1 MLQNISAAKTACTV
15 KSWKVKAGDTVDKG
29 AVLCTVSQ
37 GKMTRDVTAK
47 WPGTVVEIL
56 VPEGTAVPGGEPV
69 CSMEVTE
76 AVLAAAQAAV
86 EDPVKTVAVIGGGP
100 GGYVAAIRAAQ
111 LGGKVTLIEKKRIG
125 GTCLNEGCIPTK
137 ALLHSAELYQNAKNG
152 AQAGII
158 VQNVALDWDG
168 VQNYRRKVVNRLVGG
183 VSSLLE
189 ANGVEVIRA
198 AARFKDVR
206 TLLLTDADGTEKEFT
221 ADHYIIAAG
230 SAPVIPPI
238 PGLTEAADCVDSTG
252 ALEFAEKPESLL
264 IIGGGVIGIELACA
278 YNAFGTKVT
287 VVEMLDRLLPPM
299 DLGLTEKAQKI
310 MEDAG
315 ITFYLGTKVTK
326 AEDTPGGIRVYGE
339 KADGTQLQ
347 FEAEKA
353 LVAIGRRSD
362 TASLALENAGI
373 ETQRGVIAV
382 DDRMQTGVPG
392 VYAIG
397 DCTGRMMLAHA
408 AMAMGETAA
417 ENAMGKR
424 STYSEKICPSCVYM
438 TPEFAGAGST
448 EEQLKAK
455 SINYKAGVF
464 PIAANG
470 KSVIMEEPEGEV
482 KVLADARSGKLLGIH
497 ILGPR
502 ATDLIGEATAY
513 LNRNAYVEDIVNTL
527 HAHPTVTEALREA
540 ALAFQDRAIHFK

>member
-1 MLQNISAAKTACTV
+1 MLQNITAAKTACTI
-15 KSWKVKAGDTVDKG
+15 KNWKVKPGDAVEKG

-37 GKMTRDVTAK
+37 GKMTRDIAAK
-47 WPGTVVEIL
+47 WPGAIVEIL
-56 VPEGTAVPGGEPV
+56 AAEGSAVPGGEAI
-69 CSMEVTE
+69 CSMEVSE
-76 AVLAAAQAAV
+76 ADLAAAAAA
-86 EDPVKTVAVIGGGP
+86 EEETVKTVVVIGGGP

-111 LGGKVTLIEKKRIG
+111 LGAKVTLIEKKRIG
-125 GTCLNEGCIPTK
+125 GTCLNVGCIPTK
-137 ALLHSAELYQNAKNG
+137 ALLHSAKLYGKTKRA
-152 AQAGII
+152 ASAGVIAE
-158 VQNVALDWDG
+158 NVTLDWDG
-168 VQNYRRKVVNRLVGG
+168 VQNYRRGVVDRLVGG
-183 VSSLLE
+183 VASLLE
-189 ANGVEVIRA
+189 ANGVEVIKA
-198 AARFKDVR
+198 SARFKDAH
-206 TLLLTDADGTEKEFT
+206 TLLLTNEDGSEKELT
-221 ADHYIIAAG
+221 ADHIIIAAG

-238 PGLTEAADCVDSTG
+238 PGLADAAGCVDSTG
-252 ALEFAEKPESLL
+252 ALAFEEKPDSLL

-299 DLGLTEKAQKI
+299 DLSLTEKAQKI
-310 MEDAG
+310 MEDTG
-315 ITFYLGTKVTK
+315 IVFCLGTKVTK

-347 FEAEKA
+347 FEAEKV

-455 SINYKAGVF
+455 NINYKAGVF

-482 KVLADARSGKLLGIH
+482 KVLADTRSGKLLGIH

-502 ATDLIGEATAY
+502 ATDLIGEAAAY
-513 LNRNAYVEDIVNTL
+513 LNRNAYVEDIAGTM
-527 HAHPTVTEALREA
+527 HAHPTVSEALREA
-540 ALAFQDRAIHFK
+540 ALAFQGKAIHFK

>member
-1 MLQNISAAKTACTV
+1 MIQAVSAAKTACTI
-15 KSWKVKAGDTVDKG
+15 KNWKVKAGDAVGKG
-29 AVLCTVSQ
+29 VVLCTVSQ
-37 GKMTRDVTAK
+37 GKMTRDISAK

-56 VPEGTAVPGGEPV
+56 APEGSAVPGGEPV
-69 CSMEVTE
+69 CSMEVSE
-76 AVLAAAQAAV
+76 ADLAAAQAEPEASV
-86 EDPVKTVAVIGGGP
+86 RTVAVIGGGP

-111 LGGKVTLIEKKRIG
+111 LGAKVTLIEKKRIG
-125 GTCLNEGCIPTK
+125 GTCLNVGCIPTK
-137 ALLHSAELYQNAKNG
+137 ALLHSAELYQKTKNG
-152 AQAGII
+152 ASAGVIAE
-158 VQNVALDWDG
+158 NVSLDWNG
-168 VQNYRRKVVNRLVGG
+168 VQNYRRKVVDRLVGG
-183 VSSLLE
+183 VASLLE
-189 ANGVEVIRA
+189 ANGAEVIKA
-198 AARFKDVR
+198 SARFKDAR
-206 TLLLTDADGTEKEFT
+206 TLLLTDDAGSEKELT
-221 ADHYIIAAG
+221 ADSIIIAAG

-238 PGLTEAADCVDSTG
+238 PGLAEAESCVDSTG
-252 ALEFAEKPESLL
+252 ALEFAEKPDSLL

-299 DLGLTEKAQKI
+299 DHGLTEKAQKI

-315 ITFYLGTKVTK
+315 ITFCLGTRVTK
-326 AEDTPGGIRVYGE
+326 AESLPGGIRVYGE

-347 FEAEKA
+347 FEAQKA

-392 VYAIG
+392 LYAIG

-424 STYSEKICPSCVYM
+424 STYSEKVCPSCVYM
-438 TPEFAGAGST
+438 TPEFAGAGAT

-455 SINYKAGVF
+455 NINYKAGVF

-470 KSVIMEEPEGEV
+470 KSVIMEEPEGEI
-482 KVLADARSGKLLGIH
+482 KVLADAKSGKLLGIH

-502 ATDLIGEATAY
+502 ATDLIGEAAAY
-513 LNRNAYVEDIVNTL
+513 LNRNAYVEDIANTL

>member
-1 MLQNISAAKTACTV
+1 MLQLISAAKTACTI
-15 KSWKVKAGDTVDKG
+15 KNWTVKAGDAVAKG
-29 AVLCTVSQ
+29 AALCTVSQ
-37 GKMTRDVTAK
+37 GKMTRDITAK
-47 WPGTVVEIL
+47 WPGTVAEIL
-56 VPEGTAVPGGEPV
+56 APEGTAVPGGEPI
-69 CSMEVTE
+69 CSMEVSE
-76 AVLAAAQAAV
+76 EDLAAAEAAA
-86 EDPVKTVAVIGGGP
+86 EETVKTVAVIGGGP

-137 ALLHSAELYQNAKNG
+137 ALLHSAELYRNAKNG
-152 AQAGII
+152 ASAG
-158 VQNVALDWDG
+158 VVAKEVSLDWDG
-168 VQNYRRKVVNRLVGG
+168 VQGHRRKVVDKLVGG
-183 VSSLLE
+183 VASLLE
-189 ANGVEVIRA
+189 ANGVETVKA
-198 AARFKDVR
+198 AARFKDAH
-206 TLLLTDADGTEKEFT
+206 TLVLTDAEGKEKELT
-221 ADHYIIAAG
+221 ADSIIIAAG

-238 PGLTEAADCVDSTG
+238 PGLAEAAGCVDSTG
-252 ALEFAEKPESLL
+252 ALEFPEKPESLVV
-264 IIGGGVIGIELACA
+264 IGGGVIGIELACA

-299 DLGLTEKAQKI
+299 DLDLTVKAQKI

-315 ITFYLGTKVTK
+315 IAFSLGTKVTG
-326 AEDTPGGIRVYGE
+326 AESTQEGVRVFGE
-339 KADGTQLQ
+339 ASDGTKLT
-347 FEAEKA
+347 FEAGKV
-353 LVAIGRRSD
+353 LVAVGRRSN

-373 ETQRGVIAV
+373 EAQRGIVTV

-424 STYSEKICPSCVYM
+424 TTYSEKVCPSCVYM
-438 TPEFAGAGST
+438 MPEFAGVGST

-455 SINYKAGVF
+455 NINYKAGVF

-482 KVLADARSGKLLGIH
+482 KILADARSGKLLGIH

-502 ATDLIGEATAY
+502 ATDLIGEAAAY
-513 LNRNAYVEDIVNTL
+513 LSRNAYVEDIANTL